1 MTGTDSSPV
10 CADCAQHV
18 ERLHV
23 VRKRNLCTPCFTRY
37 IDSKILKRMESYRM
51 KISNSHERKRL
62 FLPVSGGVS
71 SLVLLSVLDAQLQ
84 KQMSKQGRTAYDLVV
99 GHIDLTVPHATSTA
113 HSIVDPQW
121 YQELTKR
128 YPALSF
134 QPAVNI
140 TDVFQIDSTL
150 ANDITTCLN
159 VSLPTDINSN
169 ATTYNSLLNAC
180 TTATTLNDIQ
190 QIILHR
196 FIGALA
202 KRHDCGAIIYGHSD
216 SRLAALALADVAKGR
231 GGAVPGDIAD
241 GFNPVLEMRVNYPA
255 RDLFKA
261 ELELYVQLQDT
272 GLVEMLAPGEQ
283 KVIGGDGAVDGKT
296 TGKGVVS
303 VKSMS
308 IDELLTGYITR
319 EGEKYPSI
327 MANVVRT
334 VGKLQASEGE
344 EARYCR
350 LCRGLI
356 LTSPANAVGGGEGGQ
371 ELCYGCVRMKQEIKV
386 RSPP

>member
-1 MTGTDSSPV
+1 MTGTDSPLV

-18 ERLHV
+18 GSLHA

-71 SLVLLSVLDAQLQ
+71 SLVLLSVLDAQLH

-99 GHIDLTVPHATSTA
+99 GHIDMTVSHATSTA

-128 YPALSF
+128 YPTLNF

-140 TDVFQIDSTL
+140 TDVFQTDGTL
-150 ANDITTCLN
+150 AYDIATCLN
-159 VSLPTDINSN
+159 LSLADINSN
-169 ATTYNSLLNAC
+169 ATTYNHLLNAC

-196 FIGALA
+196 FIVALA
-202 KRHDCGAIIYGHSD
+202 RCHDCSAIIYGHSD
-216 SRLAALALADVAKGR
+216 TRLAALALADVAKGR

-241 GFNPVLEMRVNYPA
+241 GFSQILEMRVNYPA
-255 RDLFKA
+255 RDLFKS
-261 ELELYVQLQDT
+261 ELELYAQLQDT

-283 KVIGGDGAVDGKT
+283 QVVGGDGAVDGKT

-319 EGEKYPSI
+319 EGKKYPSI

-334 VGKLQASEGE
+334 VGKLQASEDG

-350 LCRGLI
+350 LCRGVI
-356 LTSPANAVGGGEGGQ
+356 LTSSANAVGGGEGGQ